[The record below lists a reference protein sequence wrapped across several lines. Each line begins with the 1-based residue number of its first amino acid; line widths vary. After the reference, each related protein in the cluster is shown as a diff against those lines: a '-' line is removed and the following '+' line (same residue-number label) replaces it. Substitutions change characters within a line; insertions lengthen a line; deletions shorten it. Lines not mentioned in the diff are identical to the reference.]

1 MRRQIAIWA
10 LLLGVGLV
18 TACSSSGQSVK
29 QWSSAPAMVIDPN
42 KQYSASIRTNL
53 GDLQV
58 DLLAKDTPNT
68 VNNFVFLARNG
79 FYDGSKFH
87 RVINEFMVQT
97 GDPTGSGRGGP
108 GYQIVDEPVIGSYDR
123 GVLAMANTGRP
134 NTAGSQFFIVQGA
147 SVTLPKTYTIFG
159 KVTEGMDVV
168 DKIAAVPVAAAPTGE
183 LSVPQQEV
191 RIEKVTINER

>member
-1 MRRQIAIWA
+1 MA
-10 LLLGVGLV
+10 
-18 TACSSSGQSVK
+18 
-29 QWSSAPAMVIDPN
+29 IDPN
-42 KQYSASIRTNL
+42 KQYSAAIRTNL
-53 GDLQV
+53 GDFQV
-58 DLLAKDTPNT
+58 ELLGKDTPNT

-79 FYDGSKFH
+79 FYDGVKFH
-87 RVINEFMVQT
+87 RVINDFMVQT

-108 GYQIVDEPVIGSYDR
+108 GYQIVDEPVISNYDR

-159 KVTEGMDVV
+159 KVTDGMDVV
-168 DKIAAVPVAAAPTGE
+168 DKIAAVPVAASATGE

-191 RIEKVTINER
+191 RVEKVTITEK